1 MYQKIPPKGMRDFL
15 PGEKALRDEIA
26 GRIRG
31 AYRSSGFTEIETS
44 AVEHLENLSG
54 GDGGE
59 NTKLIFK
66 IMKRGEKLDEAL
78 KSAQRGESNENDFAD
93 LGLRFDFTL
102 PLTRF
107 YSNNR
112 NELPQIF
119 KAMQLGMVYRG
130 ERPQKGRYR
139 SFVQC
144 DVDIIGDPSPLA
156 EIEILSAAIKALR
169 SIGLDDFEIRISDR
183 RFLLALISACGLP
196 QERADEVCISLD
208 KYDKVGREGV
218 IAELAEKGLDG
229 AALLDAV
236 EEMAGGGEG
245 ECAAKSGSEQAAE
258 ASPLLDIIG
267 KYSAE
272 AAENLRII
280 AAALAA
286 AHSGDPV
293 RLRFD
298 PTLVRGMGYY
308 TSTIYEVH
316 SNKYG
321 SALGGGG
328 RYDKMIGKISGTD
341 APAAGFS
348 IGFERICDLVDK
360 DFLCREQTEKIAIL
374 VESPDDYA
382 AAISYA
388 WQTDAVT
395 SIFSKKKKFGK
406 QLQTLESEGF
416 TKFYDASKGE
426 YLMRGE

>member
-1 MYQKIPPKGMRDFL
+1 MYQKLPPKGMRDFL
-15 PGEKALRDEIA
+15 PREKSLRDEIA
-26 GRIRG
+26 RRIRA
-31 AYRSSGFTEIETS
+31 AYQNSGFTEIETS

-66 IMKRGEKLDEAL
+66 ILKRGEKLGEAL
-78 KSAQRGESNENDFAD
+78 CSAQEAEARENDLAD

-112 NELPQIF
+112 NELPQVF

-144 DVDIIGDPSPLA
+144 DIDIIGDGSPLA
-156 EIEILSAAIKALR
+156 EIEIINAGTKALR
-169 SIGLDDFEIRISDR
+169 SVGLDDFEVLISDR

-196 QERADEVCISLD
+196 PERADEVCISLD
-208 KYDKVGREGV
+208 KYDKIGRGGV
-218 IAELAEKGLDG
+218 IAELAEKRLDG
-229 AALLDAV
+229 AALMDAV
-236 EEMAGGGEG
+236 EGVSSA
-245 ECAAKSGSEQAAE
+245 
-258 ASPLLDIIG
+258 PLLVRANPETAPSLNQSVIESIRR
-267 KYSAE
+267 YSGE
-272 AAENLRII
+272 AAENLATI
-280 AAALAA
+280 ALALAA
-286 AHSGDPV
+286 AAGSGDPIK
-293 RLRFD
+293 LRFE

-316 SNKYG
+316 SEKYG

-328 RYDKMIGKISGTD
+328 RYDRMIGKISGAD

-348 IGFERICDLVDK
+348 IGFERICDLIDA
-360 DFLCREQTEKIAIL
+360 DFIQSEKQEKTAIFIN
-374 VESPDDYA
+374 SDSDYQA
-382 AAISYA
+382 ALAFANAQSGI
-388 WQTDAVT
+388 T
-395 SIFSKKKKFGK
+395 SLFAKKKKFGK

-416 TKFYDASKGE
+416 TRFYDASKGE
-426 YLMRGE
+426 YIAKSE